1 MRARCSLNGATC
13 RAAGNGVRTGIRN
26 DTLILPRAPAPAPP
40 GPARPSRADALDRL
54 RGVALVAMLV
64 HHLVDWTTGDA
75 RAVLPGWRTFS
86 VTDAAAVMFFV
97 AAGAS
102 MSLFVAS
109 RRRRGMA
116 RWRVGTQ
123 VMRRYGLLVPV
134 GVALDWLLWR
144 DPLMCGVLEIL
155 GVTVVLG
162 AAVAVLLPAR
172 ALPLAAALV
181 VAAGVWSEQAV
192 AGRSDWWSSELI
204 GGKFPLVTYLG
215 FVLVGVAAVRCGWHD
230 RRRAVSVAAGVA
242 VVGTLALVA
251 DGLVPARYPGDVH
264 FVVPGLAITVVVYAL
279 AQLRWGS
286 ALAGLDRVVREAAS
300 HTLGVFVAHY
310 GLYALLRHAGLLG
323 EVPGSVAVP
332 AAVAAAVVLCLAA
345 PYVPQ
350 LPWSVRTGRR
360 VAGTRVRSS
369 ARTARPAPARRAR
382 APR

>member
-1 MRARCSLNGATC
+1 
-13 RAAGNGVRTGIRN
+13 
-26 DTLILPRAPAPAPP
+26 
-40 GPARPSRADALDRL
+40 
-54 RGVALVAMLV
+54 MLV
-64 HHLVDWTTGDA
+64 HHLLDWTTGDA
-75 RAVLPGWRTFS
+75 RAVLPGWRTFT

-116 RWRVGTQ
+116 RWRVGAQ
-123 VMRRYGLLVPV
+123 VVRRYGLLVPV

-144 DPLMCGVLEIL
+144 DPLMCGVLEVL
-155 GVTVVLG
+155 GVAVVLG
-162 AAVAVLLPAR
+162 AAAAALVPRR

-215 FVLVGVAAVRCGWHD
+215 FVLVGVAAVRCGWYE

-242 VVGTLALVA
+242 VLATLALVA

-279 AQLRWGS
+279 AQLHWGW

-300 HTLGVFVAHY
+300 HTLGLFVAHY
-310 GLYALLRHAGLLG
+310 GLYALLRRAGLLG
-323 EVPGSVAVP
+323 EVPASAAVP

-350 LPWSVRTGRR
+350 LPWSLRTGRR
-360 VAGTRVRSS
+360 ATGSGVRSS
-369 ARTARPAPARRAR
+369 ARTARPAPGPRAR

>member
-1 MRARCSLNGATC
+1 
-13 RAAGNGVRTGIRN
+13 
-26 DTLILPRAPAPAPP
+26 
-40 GPARPSRADALDRL
+40 
-54 RGVALVAMLV
+54 MLV
-64 HHLVDWTTGDA
+64 HHLIDWTTGDA
-75 RAVLPGWRTFS
+75 RAVLPGWRTFT

-116 RWRVGTQ
+116 RWRVGAQ
-123 VMRRYGLLVPV
+123 VVRRYGLLVPV

-144 DPLMCGVLEIL
+144 DPLMCGVLEVL

-162 AAVAVLLPAR
+162 AAVAALLPAR
-172 ALPLAAALV
+172 AVPLAAALV

-215 FVLVGVAAVRCGWHD
+215 FVLVGVAVVRCGWHEQ
-230 RRRAVSVAAGVA
+230 RRAVSVAAGVA
-242 VVGTLALVA
+242 VVATLTLVA

-279 AQLRWGS
+279 AQLHWGS

-300 HTLGVFVAHY
+300 HTLGLFVAHY
-310 GLYALLRHAGLLG
+310 GLYALLRRAGLLG
-323 EVPGSVAVP
+323 EVPGSAAVP

-350 LPWSVRTGRR
+350 LPWSLRTGRR
-360 VAGTRVRSS
+360 ATGAGVRSS
-369 ARTARPAPARRAR
+369 ARTARPAPGRRAR
-382 APR
+382 ARR